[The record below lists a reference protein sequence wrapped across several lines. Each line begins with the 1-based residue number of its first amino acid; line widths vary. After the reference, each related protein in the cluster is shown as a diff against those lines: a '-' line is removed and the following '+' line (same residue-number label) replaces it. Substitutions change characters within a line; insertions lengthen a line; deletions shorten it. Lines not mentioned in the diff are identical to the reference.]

1 MTIGC
6 SKILFGAHIIVYIF
20 VGCFVAAFLAA
31 LLAAFL
37 AVWVCVG
44 VHTHTHTHIHTHTHT
59 HTQAAEGFGIL
70 TVASVC
76 PIISVLCVSGYSQ
89 YKRSQAAASDA
100 HSRMA

>member
-1 MTIGC
+1 M
-6 SKILFGAHIIVYIF
+6 YIYRERE
-20 VGCFVAAFLAA
+20 VLSRARA
-31 LLAAFL
+31 
-37 AVWVCVG
+37 
-44 VHTHTHTHIHTHTHT
+44 HTHTHT